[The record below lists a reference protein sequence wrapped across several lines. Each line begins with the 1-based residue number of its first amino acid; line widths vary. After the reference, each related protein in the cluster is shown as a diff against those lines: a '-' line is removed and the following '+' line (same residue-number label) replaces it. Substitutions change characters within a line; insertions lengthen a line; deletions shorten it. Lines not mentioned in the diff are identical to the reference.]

1 MTDLQKKY
9 RSEISKELIEELK
22 LKNISQA
29 PKLDKIVLNVGCGE
43 ASKNA
48 KLLDSIKEE
57 LAIITG
63 QAPVVT
69 RAKKAISN
77 FKLRAGVPIGCMVTL
92 RKARMYDF
100 FERLVKVA
108 LPRSRDFKGVP
119 KKSFD
124 GHGNYT
130 LGVKE
135 QLIFPEIH
143 YEKVVQVHGM
153 NISFITTAS
162 SDEEGR
168 LLLEKLGLPFRK

>member
-1 MTDLQKKY
+1 MTALKEKFNK
-9 RSEISKELIEELK
+9 EIKQQIKDELK
-22 LKNISQA
+22 LKNISQV
-29 PKLDKIVLNVGCGE
+29 PKLEKIVLNVGCGE

-63 QAPVVT
+63 QAPVIT

-77 FKLRAGVPIGCMVTL
+77 FKLREGSPIGCMVTL
-92 RKARMYDF
+92 RKQKMYDF
-100 FERLVKVA
+100 LERFVNIA
-108 LPRSRDFKGVP
+108 LPRSRDFNGIP

-124 GHGNYT
+124 GKGNYT
-130 LGVKE
+130 LGIKE

-143 YEKVVQVHGM
+143 YENVVLVHGM
-153 NISFITTAS
+153 NISFITTAT
-162 SDEEGR
+162 SDVEGR